1 MSPNIQSLVRYFSLF
16 PLNMEALLILSALLS
31 LVFYLVLHKY
41 TRTYSRLPLP
51 PGPKGL
57 PIIGNIFSL
66 PPNGV
71 PEYEHWL
78 KFKDLYG
85 PISSITVLGRTLVI
99 LHDRKAVDELL
110 EKMSTK
116 TSSRPENTFSNMSG
130 FNRFVVNMQYGAQ
143 WRQHRK
149 VLHQYLGTEKLARR
163 FDDVQD
169 MESRRLLLRLLTSPE
184 NLVQHFKTEAGAI
197 ILRATYGYA
206 IEPHSPDPLVQA
218 IEEMMNN
225 LSKSTVPLSWA
236 VDVIPALR
244 FLPNFL
250 PGTSFKQTAKEA
262 YAINDLV
269 TDVPYQFVQQE
280 MAKGAHRPSF
290 VSSSLTENKHS
301 NGKEGTDH
309 DAESVIKVVAAIM
322 YGGGADTTVAV
333 LTGFVLAMILF
344 PKVQQQAQEELDRVL
359 GDKLPDAEDQNN
371 LPYVSAVV
379 KEAMRWFPIAP
390 VNTPHAT
397 DAEIQYGGY
406 RIPKGSYIL
415 ASTWWLLHDPQVYQD
430 PNAFDPD
437 RFLLRNE
444 PEPTNAMFGFGRRI
458 CPGRF
463 VAEKSLFITIARL
476 LSTFTVRKG
485 AGEAKRVFT
494 PGLIAHPAEF
504 SYEITPRSEKH
515 AAYVRAIERDVPWE
529 KGDSGLLSR

>member
-1 MSPNIQSLVRYFSLF
+1 
-16 PLNMEALLILSALLS
+16 
-31 LVFYLVLHKY
+31 
-41 TRTYSRLPLP
+41 
-51 PGPKGL
+51 
-57 PIIGNIFSL
+57 
-66 PPNGV
+66 
-71 PEYEHWL
+71 
-78 KFKDLYG
+78 
-85 PISSITVLGRTLVI
+85 
-99 LHDRKAVDELL
+99 
-110 EKMSTK
+110 
-116 TSSRPENTFSNMSG
+116 
-130 FNRFVVNMQYGAQ
+130 
-143 WRQHRK
+143 
-149 VLHQYLGTEKLARR
+149 
-163 FDDVQD
+163 
-169 MESRRLLLRLLTSPE
+169 
-184 NLVQHFKTEAGAI
+184 
-197 ILRATYGYA
+197 
-206 IEPHSPDPLVQA
+206 
-218 IEEMMNN
+218 MMNN
-225 LSKSTVPLSWA
+225 LSKSAVPLSWA

-244 FLPNFL
+244 FLPSFL

-301 NGKEGTDH
+301 NGKEGMDH
-309 DAESVIKVVAAIM
+309 DTESVIKVVAAIM

-333 LTGFVLAMILF
+333 LTGFVLAMVLF
-344 PKVQQQAQEELDRVL
+344 PKVQQKAQEELDRVL

-406 RIPKGSYIL
+406 RIPKGSYLL

-430 PNAFDPD
+430 PDAFDPD

-504 SYEITPRSEKH
+504 SYEMTPRSEKH
-515 AAYVRAIERDVPWE
+515 AAFVRAIERDVPWE